1 MGGNSIAI
9 SRPPPR
15 PDLTENP
22 TAQAAAIMKVMAGDP
37 RIPDNRAM
45 DAQPFGD
52 NPRLRASDA
61 DRDRAASV
69 LNGAMAE
76 GRLTVDEHA
85 GRLDALYAAKTHA
98 EIVPL
103 LDDLPART
111 AAARPAESSGEVG
124 HIVAILSGATRKGSW
139 TVPPVMNVVT
149 VLGGVELDFR
159 EATLPAGE
167 IRISAVCILGGMQIT
182 VPPEMH
188 VIDNG
193 VAILGG
199 REVSADSDES
209 VRPGAPVLRLS
220 GACFLGG
227 VEVKRKAR
235 KGQRDRGGRR
245 GIEG

>member
-1 MGGNSIAI
+1 M
-9 SRPPPR
+9 
-15 PDLTENP
+15 T
-22 TAQAAAIMKVMAGDP
+22 V
-37 RIPDNRAM
+37 
-45 DAQPFGD
+45 QPFGE

-76 GRLTVDEHA
+76 GRLTADEHSD
-85 GRLDALYAAKTHA
+85 RLDALYAAKTHA

-103 LDDLPART
+103 LDDLPSR
-111 AAARPAESSGEVG
+111 AAAAPPATPSGEVS

-139 TVPPVMNVVT
+139 TVPPAMNVVT

-167 IRISAVCILGGMQIT
+167 ITLSAVCILGGMEIT

-220 GACFLGG
+220 GFCLLGG

-235 KGQRDRGGRR
+235 KGQRDRGDRR
-245 GIEG
+245 GIER

>member
-1 MGGNSIAI
+1 
-9 SRPPPR
+9 
-15 PDLTENP
+15 
-22 TAQAAAIMKVMAGDP
+22 
-37 RIPDNRAM
+37 M
-45 DAQPFGD
+45 DVQPFGE

-76 GRLTVDEHA
+76 GRLTVAEHA
-85 GRLDALYAAKTHA
+85 DRLDALYAAKTHA

-103 LDDLPART
+103 LDDLPGRPAP
-111 AAARPAESSGEVG
+111 AAATPARAPGSGEVS

-139 TVPPVMNVVT
+139 TAPSAMNVVSL
-149 VLGGVELDFR
+149 LGGVELDFR

-167 IRISAVCILGGMQIT
+167 ITISAACILGGLEIT
-182 VPPEMH
+182 VPPEMQ

-199 REVSADSDES
+199 REIAADSDES
-209 VRPGAPVLRLS
+209 TRPGAPVLRIT
-220 GACFLGG
+220 GFCFLGG

-235 KGQRDRGGRR
+235 KARRGVGGQRGIRG
-245 GIEG
+245 

>member
-1 MGGNSIAI
+1 
-9 SRPPPR
+9 
-15 PDLTENP
+15 
-22 TAQAAAIMKVMAGDP
+22 
-37 RIPDNRAM
+37 M
-45 DAQPFGD
+45 DVQPFGD
-52 NPRLRASDA
+52 SPRLRASDA

-85 GRLDALYAAKTHA
+85 DRLDALYAAKTHA

-103 LDDLPART
+103 LDDLPGRT
-111 AAARPAESSGEVG
+111 ADASPAKTSGEVS

-139 TVPPVMNVVT
+139 TVPSAMNVVT
-149 VLGGVELDFR
+149 VLGGME
-159 EATLPAGE
+159 
-167 IRISAVCILGGMQIT
+167 IT

-220 GACFLGG
+220 GFCLLGG
-227 VEVKRKAR
+227 VEVKRKPR
-235 KGQRDRGGRR
+235 KTDRDRRGRR
-245 GIEG
+245 GIAS